1 MKEWLKLIK
10 LYLLLIIIEHGF
22 VERAILEIYK
32 DTECDV
38 KVIHSSW
45 AGKEVH
51 TINNIKKEVNDIYKV
66 HADG

>member
-1 MKEWLKLIK
+1 MHVHN
-10 LYLLLIIIEHGF
+10 LLPTIP
-22 VERAILEIYK
+22 AIMYEIYK

>member
-1 MKEWLKLIK
+1 M
-10 LYLLLIIIEHGF
+10 Y
-22 VERAILEIYK
+22 EIYK